1 MPLHSQEDAQDTVI
15 LEVARWS
22 CRLTDLTLAHVIDNR
37 QTALSGNRAVSL
49 SVQDVFCIF
58 TSGSK
63 QKVEADGT

>member
-1 MPLHSQEDAQDTVI
+1 MYSYSQEDAQDTVI

-37 QTALSGNRAVSL
+37 QTALSGNREVFL
-49 SVQDVFCIF
+49 NVQDVSCII

-63 QKVEADGT
+63 QKVEADGI